1 MCDFSSYDAGRSLYL
16 YNQPDPARTTS
27 ETPFFCYSHL
37 VMKINIS
44 GKGAAPAVPPKLVFG
59 PEEGFLETNVALN
72 STYLQVAHLSLFA
85 DVFVARCSHPECRSL
100 LLRGGILRYC
110 SS

>member
-1 MCDFSSYDAGRSLYL
+1 MLWRRDTVCDFSSYDAGRSLYL

-44 GKGAAPAVPPKLVFG
+44 GKGAAPAVQPKMAFG
-59 PEEGFLETNVALN
+59 PDEGFLGTNVALN
-72 STYLQVAHLSLFA
+72 STYLQVAH
-85 DVFVARCSHPECRSL
+85 VSL
-100 LLRGGILRYC
+100 LPLVFSWLWLAELVLAY
-110 SS
+110 